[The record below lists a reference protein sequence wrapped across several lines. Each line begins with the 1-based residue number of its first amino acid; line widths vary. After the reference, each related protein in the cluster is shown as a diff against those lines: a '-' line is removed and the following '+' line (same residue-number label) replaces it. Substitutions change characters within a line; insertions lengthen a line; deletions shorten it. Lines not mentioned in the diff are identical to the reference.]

1 MRPRA
6 RWLVLTAGL
15 ASMVL
20 VGPSPARA
28 QVSQTSGEDC
38 PWAKPDAADI
48 GIERL
53 RCVGGEC
60 EINVASP
67 DGGLEHRFST
77 EPRIDRLRSSA
88 PDAIR
93 QGDVI
98 TSVDGRP
105 ITTRAGGRQL
115 ARLEIGR
122 EVTLGL
128 RRGERHFD
136 IRLTPRA
143 GCPIGGLAV
152 RAASAS
158 H

>member
-1 MRPRA
+1 MKPGA
-6 RWLVLTAGL
+6 HWLVWTAGL
-15 ASMVL
+15 VSMVL
-20 VGPSPARA
+20 FDPSPARA
-28 QVSQTSGEDC
+28 QSGGEAC
-38 PWAKPDAADI
+38 TWTGSDAADV

-77 EPRIDRLRSSA
+77 EPRIADLRSSA
-88 PDAIR
+88 PDVIR
-93 QGDVI
+93 EGDVI

-105 ITTRAGGRQL
+105 ITTRAGGRRL

-128 RRGERHFD
+128 RRGERQFEV
-136 IRLTPRA
+136 RLTPRA

-152 RAASAS
+152 RSAS
-158 H
+158 SDP

>member
-6 RWLVLTAGL
+6 RWLVWTAGL
-15 ASMVL
+15 VSTVL
-20 VGPSPARA
+20 VNPTPARA
-28 QVSQTSGEDC
+28 QTSQTSEETC
-38 PWAKPDAADI
+38 AWARPDAADI

-77 EPRIDRLRSSA
+77 EPRIDRLRTSA

-93 QGDVI
+93 EGDVI

-115 ARLEIGR
+115 AQLEIGR

-152 RAASAS
+152 RAASSAP
-158 H
+158 

>member
-1 MRPRA
+1 MTPSA
-6 RWLVLTAGL
+6 RWFVVTACLV
-15 ASMVL
+15 SMVL
-20 VGPSPARA
+20 VSQSPARA
-28 QVSQTSGEDC
+28 QTTGDTC
-38 PWAKPDAADI
+38 AWAGPGAADI

-77 EPRIDRLRSSA
+77 EPRVDRLRPSA
-88 PDAIR
+88 PHSIR
-93 QGDVI
+93 EGDVI

-105 ITTRAGGRQL
+105 ITTRAGGRRL

-136 IRLTPRA
+136 VRLTPRA
-143 GCPIGGLAV
+143 GCPISGLSV
-152 RAASAS
+152 RSAS
-158 H
+158 TEP